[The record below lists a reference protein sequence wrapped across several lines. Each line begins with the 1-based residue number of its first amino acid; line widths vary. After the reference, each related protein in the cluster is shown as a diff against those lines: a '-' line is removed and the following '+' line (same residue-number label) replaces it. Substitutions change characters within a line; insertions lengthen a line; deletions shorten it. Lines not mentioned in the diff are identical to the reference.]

1 MISTEPTI
9 NRNGLGRTRGDTGT
23 FKNHPDLVA
32 SRFIPCPMSRS
43 GRIVLD
49 RSASD
54 PKHDS
59 DEHQP

>member
-9 NRNGLGRTRGDTGT
+9 SRHGLGRTRGDTGT
-23 FKNHPDLVA
+23 FEHHANLVTGL
-32 SRFIPCPMSRS
+32 FIPCPVSRS

-59 DEHQP
+59 DKHQP